1 VSLLISTVLTMP
13 RDLLSLAAAQAFHC
27 SGKARSCSKPGSC
40 RACRATA
47 VGITILM
54 LVMFCSCSALAD
66 DFGLGPA
73 GPGNFTVL
81 ETGNTPNSEVQ
92 FSGNAGITGGSAP
105 AAANLGI
112 ASGGRLNAGGNPNVV
127 AGTYYRFS
135 TNTNDTTNGNFTAV
149 GGTNTTSDSLLSSAA
164 ASASAASLNL
174 AGSAANQTFPNP
186 SNTNLTI
193 NATVAGRNVISFVG
207 GANLNNNVLTL
218 NANGQANVSFVIN
231 VSGNLTMGAVNL
243 IGVSPANV
251 IFNVTGTGNNISLQ
265 NNPPAPGFNGIFM
278 DIGGN
283 VSTATGTLN
292 GEIIS
297 GVNIQLNNGFD
308 AQAIETVPESSTV
321 AYFTFG
327 PLSLVAVMLL
337 HRRFSRRKQAVV
349 GRSHDPPESVLDV
362 VKSG

>member
-1 VSLLISTVLTMP
+1 
-13 RDLLSLAAAQAFHC
+13 
-27 SGKARSCSKPGSC
+27 
-40 RACRATA
+40 
-47 VGITILM
+47 
-54 LVMFCSCSALAD
+54 MFCSCSALAD

-73 GPGNFTVL
+73 GPGNFSVL
-81 ETGNTPNSEVQ
+81 ETGTGQVS
-92 FSGNAGITGGSAP
+92 FTGNAGITAGSNR

-112 ASGGRLNAGGNPNVV
+112 ASGGSLNQGGNPTVI

-135 TNTNDTTNGNFTAV
+135 TNTPDNTNNTFTVV

-164 ASASAASLNL
+164 AAASSASLSLSGL
-174 AGSAANQTFPNP
+174 TPSQTFPNP

-207 GANLNNNVLTL
+207 GANLNGDVLTL

-251 IFNVTGTGNNISLQ
+251 IFNVNGTGNNISLQ

-278 DIGGN
+278 DIGGT
-283 VSTATGTLN
+283 VSTSAGTLN

-297 GVNIQLNNGFD
+297 GGNISLNNGFD
-308 AQAIETVPESSTV
+308 AQAIATVPESSTV
-321 AYFTFG
+321 TYFIFG
-327 PLSLVAVMLL
+327 PLSLVAVML
-337 HRRFSRRKQAVV
+337 
-349 GRSHDPPESVLDV
+349 
-362 VKSG
+362 